1 MNNLDAL
8 NYANKVLKLNNIESY
23 KIDTEL
29 LLSKALNSSR
39 EKILINLD
47 YKIEKKNFSIFREL
61 VSRRVKKEPIAYI
74 LNEKEFWKSTYMVN
88 QEVLIPRPET
98 EIIVDEV
105 LKLTNFNTAKRILDI
120 GTGSGCI
127 ILSIVKERPNFYGS
141 AIDISKKAINVAK
154 YNAKMHHLENKIKF
168 VNIDIDKLNHNK
180 YDLIVSNPPYIKKFD
195 LKKLNSDVR
204 LYEPFLALDAGI
216 NGLSAIEKI
225 IIKSK
230 ILLKLNGKLI
240 FEIGENQ
247 LTPVRVL
254 LKANKFYINEVCK
267 DLQSHP
273 RVIISTR
280 IF

>member
-47 YKIEKKNFSIFREL
+47 YKIEKKNFSKFREL
-61 VSRRVKKEPIAYI
+61 VSRRAKKEPIAYI
-74 LNEKEFWKSTYMVN
+74 LNEKEFWKSKYMVN

-98 EIIVDEV
+98 EIIVNEV

-127 ILSIVKERPNFYGS
+127 ILSILKERPNFYGS

-168 VNIDIDKLNHNK
+168 VNIDIDKLNHC
-180 YDLIVSNPPYIKKFD
+180 L
-195 LKKLNSDVR
+195 
-204 LYEPFLALDAGI
+204 LYTSP
-216 NGLSAIEKI
+216 S
-225 IIKSK
+225 
-230 ILLKLNGKLI
+230 
-240 FEIGENQ
+240 
-247 LTPVRVL
+247 
-254 LKANKFYINEVCK
+254 
-267 DLQSHP
+267 P
-273 RVIISTR
+273 RD
-280 IF
+280 

>member
-1 MNNLDAL
+1 M
-8 NYANKVLKLNNIESY
+8 
-23 KIDTEL
+23 
-29 LLSKALNSSR
+29 
-39 EKILINLD
+39 
-47 YKIEKKNFSIFREL
+47 
-61 VSRRVKKEPIAYI
+61 
-74 LNEKEFWKSTYMVN
+74 
-88 QEVLIPRPET
+88 
-98 EIIVDEV
+98 
-105 LKLTNFNTAKRILDI
+105 
-120 GTGSGCI
+120 
-127 ILSIVKERPNFYGS
+127 
-141 AIDISKKAINVAK
+141 
-154 YNAKMHHLENKIKF
+154 
-168 VNIDIDKLNHNK
+168 
-180 YDLIVSNPPYIKKFD
+180 
-195 LKKLNSDVR
+195 
-204 LYEPFLALDAGI
+204 ALDAGI